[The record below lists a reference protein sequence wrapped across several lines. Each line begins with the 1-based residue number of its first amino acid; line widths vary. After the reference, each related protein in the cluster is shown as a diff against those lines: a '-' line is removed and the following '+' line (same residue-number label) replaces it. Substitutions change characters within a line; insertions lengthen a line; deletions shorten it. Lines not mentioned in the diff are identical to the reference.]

1 LIDEGAYYDYLLCLR
16 IILPGR
22 EGFQSEID
30 WEFRTEV
37 FALLL
42 LQRDGV
48 DSFDPPYNVMTD
60 DESCKAIF
68 ALDQDKGL
76 KADVFLLVL
85 DGRVHVER
93 ACVALGIMYS

>member
-1 LIDEGAYYDYLLCLR
+1 MITYFASELFCQAEKAFNLKLTGKLETEG
-16 IILPGR
+16 
-22 EGFQSEID
+22 
-30 WEFRTEV
+30 